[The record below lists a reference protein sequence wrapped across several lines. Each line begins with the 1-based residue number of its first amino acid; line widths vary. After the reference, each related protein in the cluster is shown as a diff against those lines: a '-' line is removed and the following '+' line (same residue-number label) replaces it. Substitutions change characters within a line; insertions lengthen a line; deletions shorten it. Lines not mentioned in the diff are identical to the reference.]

1 MIPAVTDL
9 FEQLTQSYEND
20 LHEKE
25 QDLISARNLL
35 HGIQTEIQEGHKTV
49 EDLRSKTVYL
59 SRAEEQIRMLE
70 GMIRQEMDLRQ
81 RLRLEDLVDHEE
93 SRIKRDIE
101 YEKSLLSASASSLDR
116 LGRTAALEKEAVE
129 LRTSLGQLQQGRKE
143 QVDQIVQLK
152 SQQGKR
158 RHEYKRLIALCC
170 NVSIEEVDGL
180 LGPLLNTLGNEDTV
194 T

>member
-9 FEQLTQSYEND
+9 FEQLTQSYESD
-20 LHEKE
+20 LYEKE

-35 HGIQTEIQEGHKTV
+35 HGIQSEIQEGHKSI
-49 EDLRSKTVYL
+49 EELRAKTVYL
-59 SRAEEQIRMLE
+59 SQAEEQIRTLE
-70 GMIRQEMDLRQ
+70 GMIRQEMNLRQ
-81 RLRLEDLVDHEE
+81 RLRLEDLVVHEE
-93 SRIKRDIE
+93 ARLKRDME
-101 YEKSLLSASASSLDR
+101 YENTQQAPSSDM
-116 LGRTAALEKEAVE
+116 GRTVALEKEAAD
-129 LRTSLGQLQQGRKE
+129 LRISLAKLQEGRKD
-143 QVDQIVQLK
+143 QVEQIVQLK

-194 T
+194 A